1 MRLTLPANPKSS
13 SRAAFTIMEV
23 ALAATVLALTL
34 MGMIEV
40 IETGS
45 RVLDLSRKQT
55 LAEQIIRSEL
65 DQVRLQNW
73 NTILLLPS
81 TLTPLTTTGVA
92 PTAAAPLYLDPA
104 FPAYFSCQYQC
115 LPVNDAG
122 GTPVN
127 NLVQITFYVSWTG
140 MTGGTYTRIG
150 TTYVG
155 KNGLILS
162 YQRS

>member
-1 MRLTLPANPKSS
+1 
-13 SRAAFTIMEV
+13 MEV

-34 MGMIEV
+34 VGMIEV

-55 LAEQIIRSEL
+55 IAEQIIRSEM
-65 DQVRLQNW
+65 DQLRLQSW
-73 NTILLLPS
+73 ATILILPAAV
-81 TLTPLTTTGVA
+81 TPLTTTGSA

-104 FPAYFSCQYQC
+104 FPSTFTCKYQS
-115 LPVNDAG
+115 LPVNDASG
-122 GTPVN
+122 APVN
-127 NLVQITFYVSWTG
+127 NLVQVTFYVSWTG